1 MAAFFMEILR
11 SHILTVKQNFG
22 RLDLYPSDSGRKGRC
37 AMKNRNELPETI
49 AGGLVAEIIFL
60 NLSFF
65 KLHGFPVD
73 WKVNTCRTDC
83 SIKKRYLLWCGHTD
97 CFSDIFLH
105 YLVF

>member
-1 MAAFFMEILR
+1 
-11 SHILTVKQNFG
+11 
-22 RLDLYPSDSGRKGRC
+22 
-37 AMKNRNELPETI
+37 MKNRNVLPEAI

-83 SIKKRYLLWCGHTD
+83 SIKKDTCYDVGIRTVFLISFYIIWSFNFLL
-97 CFSDIFLH
+97 FSDSVNSFGIVAGFRKKLTQIQGGGWAG
-105 YLVF
+105 